1 MLLTRYATLFGS
13 LIFSLPSAVAQTS
26 EDLSWVSFDRQQFN
40 GSAPLDDKGDVQL
53 FWKTGDNYSTFGI
66 ASRSN
71 GYLALGFSETGAMT
85 GADMAVLYTD
95 SDGKPVFENRHAGGF
110 VTPQVSQDQEDNMR
124 LKESH
129 QENGVTSFVFEK
141 RNTAACIEE
150 QMNVLKDAWQWFI
163 YAYSDSG
170 NTFAQHAPG
179 HMGKQY
185 IKLGDGKTVSVNEV
199 RPVAD
204 TKNLTITQ
212 PELTVPADQ
221 TTYCYTLHKM
231 PAGKKNYIVGERP
244 AQSSPLLHHLV
255 LYACY
260 NLADE
265 YLEMLDKEPNCDWKT
280 FANPCNGFITEWAPG
295 MSGKTYEEGY
305 GKPFG
310 SDYYEYVMFET
321 HYNNPEGLEGQNDTA
336 NYGLIYTEKPVDVEI
351 GSLTLGDLQV
361 EGWFLEPG
369 KELVSHS
376 TVCTPECTGN
386 WPKEGITAIS
396 VFHHM
401 HFRGRNA
408 RVQIIRDGKEIE
420 PLSSLYDFEYG
431 YQFSKNLNSVQLLPG
446 DKLIT
451 TCEYNTMN
459 DTEPVPGGLPSE
471 DEMCFAWVDYYPAN
485 QVLACTQIDLGNK
498 PENPMNGTAAMCME
512 QTSEQPDIYPSDFLT
527 STFQALPATGDQCP
541 ATSGN
546 QTGAQPGQA
555 AVLSTCPES
564 DVCFAL
570 NIPELSASSGS
581 GPVFFQLTAP
591 TSYSWVAL
599 AQGTMMSNANM
610 FLMYSSADGN
620 NITLSARTTTGH
632 NMPTHNDAAQYTL
645 LEGSGISNCKM
656 TANVRCD
663 NCDKWSTGSMDLQG
677 GSSDW
682 MYAYLQGSPINSD
695 DTNAMI
701 SQHAQKSSF
710 QWDLSKATGGS
721 TPNPFTAAASTTTN
735 SSSSASGWQKLSA
748 DEQDTYRTA
757 HGALASLAFIVVF
770 PLGAMLVRL
779 ASFGGL
785 VWTHGGLQILGFVI
799 FAAAAGLGIYMADGQ
814 NYLDEPHAVIGM
826 LLLAVFFLMPFFGA
840 VHHRVYQKVRARTWW
855 SYTHIFTG
863 RAGVI
868 LGLVNGGLGLSLADA
883 ETGYI
888 VGYSVV
894 AGLVGVTYVAVM
906 IFGEIKRG
914 RNMAGEAGR
923 NARLVQAEAKH
934 SDRDSSR
941 SHHA

>member
-1 MLLTRYATLFGS
+1 
-13 LIFSLPSAVAQTS
+13 
-26 EDLSWVSFDRQQFN
+26 
-40 GSAPLDDKGDVQL
+40 
-53 FWKTGDNYSTFGI
+53 
-66 ASRSN
+66 
-71 GYLALGFSETGAMT
+71 
-85 GADMAVLYTD
+85 
-95 SDGKPVFENRHAGGF
+95 
-110 VTPQVSQDQEDNMR
+110 
-124 LKESH
+124 
-129 QENGVTSFVFEK
+129 
-141 RNTAACIEE
+141 
-150 QMNVLKDAWQWFI
+150 
-163 YAYSDSG
+163 
-170 NTFAQHAPG
+170 
-179 HMGKQY
+179 
-185 IKLGDGKTVSVNEV
+185 
-199 RPVAD
+199 
-204 TKNLTITQ
+204 
-212 PELTVPADQ
+212 
-221 TTYCYTLHKM
+221 
-231 PAGKKNYIVGERP
+231 
-244 AQSSPLLHHLV
+244 
-255 LYACY
+255 
-260 NLADE
+260 
-265 YLEMLDKEPNCDWKT
+265 
-280 FANPCNGFITEWAPG
+280 
-295 MSGKTYEEGY
+295 MSGKTYEDGY

-321 HYNNPEGLEGQNDTA
+321 HYNNPEGLEGKSDRAT
-336 NYGLIYTEKPVDVEI
+336 YDLIYTERPVDVEI

-369 KELVSHS
+369 KELVAHS
-376 TVCTPECTGN
+376 TTCTPECTGR

-401 HFRGRNA
+401 HYRGRNA
-408 RVQIIRDGKEIE
+408 RVQIIRNGEEIE

-431 YQFSKNLNSVQLLPG
+431 YQFSKSLNSVQLLPG

-645 LEGSGISNCKM
+645 LEGSGISNGKM

>member
-1 MLLTRYATLFGS
+1 MLFTHYATLFGS
-13 LIFSLPSAVAQTS
+13 LMFSLPSVAAQKTD
-26 EDLSWVSFDRQQFN
+26 DLSWVSFDRQQFN

-66 ASRSN
+66 ASRSS

-85 GADMAVLYTD
+85 GADMAIGYTGA
-95 SDGKPVFENRHAGGF
+95 DGKFVFENRHAGGF
-110 VTPQVSQDQEDNMR
+110 VTPQVSEDQKDNMR

-129 QENGVTSFVFEK
+129 QANGVTSFVFEK
-141 RNTAACIEE
+141 RNTAACIQE
-150 QMNVLKDAWQWFI
+150 QMNVMKDAWQWFI
-163 YAYSDSG
+163 YAHSSV

-179 HMGKQY
+179 NMGKQY
-185 IKLGDGKTVSVNEV
+185 IKLGSGKTVSVNEV

-212 PELTVPADQ
+212 PEMTVPVDE
-221 TTYCYTLHKM
+221 TTYCYTLHKL

-244 AQSSPLLHHLV
+244 IQSSELMHHLV
-255 LYACY
+255 IYACY

-265 YLEMLDKEPNCDWKT
+265 YLDMVGKEPNCDWKT
-280 FANPCNGFITEWAPG
+280 FSNPCNGFVTEWAPG
-295 MSGKTYEEGY
+295 MSGKTYEAGY

-310 SDYYEYVMFET
+310 SDYYEYVMFEV
-321 HYNNPEGLEGQNDTA
+321 HYNNPKGIEGTKDIATYDLV
-336 NYGLIYTEKPVDVEI
+336 YTEKPVDVEI

-361 EGWFLEPG
+361 SGWFLEPG
-369 KELVSHS
+369 KELVAHS
-376 TVCTPECTGN
+376 TVCTPECTGK

-401 HFRGRNA
+401 HYRGRNA
-408 RVQIIRDGKEIE
+408 RVQVIRDGKEIE

-431 YQFSKNLNSVQLLPG
+431 YQFSKNLNSIQLLPG
-446 DKLIT
+446 DKFIT

-459 DTEPVPGGLPSE
+459 DTEPVPGGQPSE

-485 QVLACTQIDLGNK
+485 QVLACTQIDMGSDPK
-498 PENPMNGTAAMCME
+498 NPINGTNAMCLE
-512 QTSEQPDIYPSDFLT
+512 KSSEQPDIYPSKFLN
-527 STFQALPATGDQCP
+527 STFQALPASGDQCP
-541 ATSGN
+541 ATYGN
-546 QTGAQPGQA
+546 QTGTPSGQA
-555 AVLSTCPES
+555 AVISTCPET

-570 NIPELSASSGS
+570 NVPEVSASSGS
-581 GPVFFQLTAP
+581 GPIYFQLTAP

-632 NMPTHNDAAQYTL
+632 NMPTHDDTARYTL
-645 LEGSGISNCKM
+645 LDGSGVSNGKM

-663 NCDKWSTGSMDLQG
+663 NCDKWSTGSMNLKG

-682 MYAYLQGSPINSD
+682 MYAYLPGAPINSD

-701 SQHAQKSSF
+701 QQHAQKSSF

-721 TPNPFTAAASTTTN
+721 EPNPFTAAASTTT
-735 SSSSASGWQKLSA
+735 SSTSNASGWQMLSSYV
-748 DEQDTYRTA
+748 QDAFRSA
-757 HGALASLAFIVVF
+757 HGALASIAFLVIF
-770 PLGAMLVRL
+770 PFGAMLVRL
-779 ASFGGL
+779 ANFRGV
-785 VWTHGGLQILGFVI
+785 VWTHGGLQIFGLVVFI
-799 FAAAAGLGIYMADGQ
+799 AAAGLGIFMADGQ
-814 NYLDEPHAVIGM
+814 NYLSEPHAVIG
-826 LLLAVFFLMPFFGA
+826 LLLLGVFCLMPFFGA
-840 VHHRVYQKVRARTWW
+840 LHHKFYQQVRERTWV

-868 LGLVNGGLGLSLADA
+868 LGMVNGGLGLSLADA
-883 ETGYI
+883 DNGYI
-888 VGYSVV
+888 IGYSVV
-894 AGLVGVTYVAVM
+894 AGVVGIAYIAVV

-914 RNMAGEAGR
+914 RNVQVVEVGR
-923 NARLVQAEAKH
+923 ESRLMSEPKH

-941 SHHA
+941 SHRT